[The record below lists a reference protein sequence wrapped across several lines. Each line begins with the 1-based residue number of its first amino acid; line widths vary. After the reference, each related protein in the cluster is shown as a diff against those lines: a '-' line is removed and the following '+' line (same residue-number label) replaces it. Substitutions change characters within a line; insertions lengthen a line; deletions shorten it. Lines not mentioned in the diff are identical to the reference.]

1 MKVAYLPA
9 QSNVVG
15 SGSAYNWHSILKYL
29 PSVSLEEADI
39 VHVNSDT
46 YVPDGVKIDV
56 YTCQG
61 GVCPMTSDTG
71 RNIARA
77 KFIVTGSHWIAYAI
91 APQALDGRYAVIPNG
106 IDLEDWL
113 ISPGKSEFAPGF
125 VLVKGY
131 LPEPWLLDVVYFGAA
146 ARPDLH
152 FVCLGWS
159 SGLEPLANMTVLQ
172 TPISHETTRALL
184 NDCALY
190 VSPLLETGF
199 IMCLE
204 AWMCDK
210 PVLAVKMGAHLE
222 LPACAVHADRPGGT
236 LYTDTSTFLD
246 GLDSLLGT
254 RVDMRGEVERN
265 YSWPGLASY
274 YNWVYECASKI

>member
-9 QSNVVG
+9 QSDVVG
-15 SGSAYNWHSILKYL
+15 SGSAYNWCSILKYL

-39 VHVNSDT
+39 IHVNSDT
-46 YVPDGVKIDV
+46 FVPDGVKIDV

-61 GVCPMTSDTG
+61 GVCPMTVDTG
-71 RNIARA
+71 RNITRA
-77 KFIVTGSHWIAYAI
+77 KYIVTGSTWLAYAM
-91 APQALDGRYAVIPNG
+91 APQAQEGHFAVIPNG
-106 IDLEDWL
+106 IDLDDWRDL
-113 ISPGKSEFAPGF
+113 LGKSEFAPGF

-159 SGLEPLANMTVLQ
+159 SDQRPLSNMTIIQ
-172 TPISHETTRALL
+172 TPISHEETKALL
-184 NDCALY
+184 NDCSLY

-210 PVLAVKMGAHLE
+210 PVLAVRMGAHLE
-222 LPACAVHADRPGGT
+222 LPGGT

-246 GLDSLLGT
+246 GLELVGT

-265 YSWPGLASY
+265 YSWPGLASQY
-274 YNWVYECASKI
+274 LQVYECVSKI